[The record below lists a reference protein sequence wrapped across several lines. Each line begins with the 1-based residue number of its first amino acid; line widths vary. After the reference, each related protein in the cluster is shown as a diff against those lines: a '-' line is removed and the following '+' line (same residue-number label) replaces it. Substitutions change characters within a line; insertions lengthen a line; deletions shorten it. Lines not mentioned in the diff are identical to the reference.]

1 MTQGPDQN
9 QKPEREWGKLSPAIS
24 SPTADSLLSAR
35 RKESI
40 VPTEAPAPGAETPWT
55 SSIPAVASHRA
66 DALEEH
72 GQSAE
77 QETTASLPAEAS
89 TAEAPTTGGS
99 DPAPQPLAASIAT
112 AEEASVRAEARETAV
127 EDRPRWLAART
138 ALIALAVPLLTLLTA
153 VRLIATHGFLWAEYH
168 RPGFPADS
176 YGFDTQERLR
186 LGSYGLDYIL
196 NFAPH
201 TYLSEIETGGATAF
215 LASEVEHMTDV
226 KRVMLIALTAG
237 ALLFIAALCASRSL
251 RTRAPGAIRKSL
263 FTGSWLTLGILVA
276 LLVIGLLGWEPLFT
290 AFHQLFFPQG
300 NWQFRMSDTLIRLYP
315 PQFWVDAALAI
326 AILTLLFSLV
336 LMMLTWPTQARKQR
350 ALARRAQRQELQRKL
365 SQ

>member
-55 SSIPAVASHRA
+55 SSMPAVASHRA
-66 DALEEH
+66 DALEEP
-72 GQSAE
+72 GQAAE
-77 QETTASLPAEAS
+77 QETTAALPAETS
-89 TAEAPTTGGS
+89 TAGGS
-99 DPAPQPLAASIAT
+99 NPAPQPLAASVTT
-112 AEEASVRAEARETAV
+112 AEEANVRAEARETAV

-237 ALLFIAALCASRSL
+237 ALLFIAALFASRSL

-263 FTGSWLTLGILVA
+263 FTGSWLTLGVLVA
-276 LLVIGLLGWEPLFT
+276 LLVIGFLGWEPLFT

-326 AILTLLFSLV
+326 ATLTLIFSLV
-336 LMMLTWPTQARKQR
+336 LMMITWPTQARKQR
-350 ALARRAQRQELQRKL
+350 ALARRAQRQDLQRKL

>member
-55 SSIPAVASHRA
+55 SSMPAVASHRA
-66 DALEEH
+66 DALEEPGH
-72 GQSAE
+72 AAE
-77 QETTASLPAEAS
+77 QETTAALPAEAS
-89 TAEAPTTGGS
+89 TTGGS
-99 DPAPQPLAASIAT
+99 DPAPQPLAASVTT
-112 AEEASVRAEARETAV
+112 AEEANVRAEARETAV

-237 ALLFIAALCASRSL
+237 ALLFIAALFASRSL

-263 FTGSWLTLGILVA
+263 FTGSWLTLGVLVA

-326 AILTLLFSLV
+326 ATLTLIFSLV
-336 LMMLTWPTQARKQR
+336 LMMITWPTQARKQR
-350 ALARRAQRQELQRKL
+350 ALARRAQRQDLQRKL

>member
-9 QKPEREWGKLSPAIS
+9 QKPAREWGKLSPAIS

-35 RKESI
+35 RKESG
-40 VPTEAPAPGAETPWT
+40 VPTEAPSPDVVTPWT
-55 SSIPAVASHRA
+55 SSMPAVASHRA

-72 GQSAE
+72 GQPAQ
-77 QETTASLPAEAS
+77 QETSAALPAEAS
-89 TAEAPTTGGS
+89 TTEAPTAGG
-99 DPAPQPLAASIAT
+99 PAPQPLAAPVAAT
-112 AEEASVRAEARETAV
+112 EEASVRVEARETAV

-138 ALIALAVPLLTLLTA
+138 ALIALAVPLLTLLAA
-153 VRLIATHGFLWAEYH
+153 VRLVATHGFLWAEYH

-176 YGFDTQERLR
+176 YGFDIQERLR

-237 ALLFIAALCASRSL
+237 ALLFIAALFASRSL

-263 FTGSWLTLGILVA
+263 FTGSWLTLGVLIA

-290 AFHQLFFPQG
+290 AFHQFFFPQG

-326 AILTLLFSLV
+326 AGLTLLFSLV
-336 LMMLTWPTQARKQR
+336 LMILTWPTKARKQL
-350 ALARRAQRQELQRKL
+350 ALARSAQRQELQRKL

>member
-55 SSIPAVASHRA
+55 SSMPAVASHRA
-66 DALEEH
+66 DALEEP
-72 GQSAE
+72 GQAAK
-77 QETTASLPAEAS
+77 QETTAALPAEAS
-89 TAEAPTTGGS
+89 TTGGS
-99 DPAPQPLAASIAT
+99 DPAPQPLAASVTT
-112 AEEASVRAEARETAV
+112 AEEANVRAEARETAV

-215 LASEVEHMTDV
+215 LTSEVEHMTDV

-237 ALLFIAALCASRSL
+237 ALLFIAALFASRSL

-263 FTGSWLTLGILVA
+263 FAGSWLTLGVLVA

-326 AILTLLFSLV
+326 ATLTLIFSLV
-336 LMMLTWPTQARKQR
+336 LMMITWPTQARKQR
-350 ALARRAQRQELQRKL
+350 ALARRAQRQDLQRKL